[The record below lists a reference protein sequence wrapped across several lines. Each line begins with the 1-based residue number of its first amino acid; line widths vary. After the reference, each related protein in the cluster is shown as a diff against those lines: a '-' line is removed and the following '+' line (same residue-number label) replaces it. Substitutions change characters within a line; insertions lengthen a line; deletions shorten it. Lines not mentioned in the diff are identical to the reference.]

1 MKTVFSY
8 ADEKMT
14 KTISALKNEYASI
27 RAGRASAA
35 VLDKIR
41 VDYYGTP
48 TPVNQLAAVSVAEAR
63 ILTIQPWDKSVL
75 GGIEKAIQASD
86 IGINPQND
94 GTVIRLTFPP
104 LTEDRRKEIVKTI
117 RATSEDSKVAIRSIR
132 RDCMDKLRKMEKAS
146 EITEDDLKDG
156 EKQIQD
162 KTDKY
167 IKEIWFDHFEMECA
181 HLKLAI
187 SLLEKYEKRNY
198 VGVIGKGEFP
208 RLLTLGT
215 NKEYVRDVL
224 ERTILL
230 TGDRQSYIDVMRLK
244 DNADFF
250 LYQNEIIPNQKMV
263 PSHMVIN
270 KAIEKMGQDYRYQDK
285 QNPIKE
291 LTNRKKDNYCIGRS
305 NKKTSC

>member
-14 KTISALKNEYASI
+14 KTISALNNEYASI

-48 TPVNQLAAVSVAEAR
+48 TPVNQLAAISVAEAR

-75 GGIEKAIQASD
+75 GAIEKAIQASD

-94 GTVIRLTFPP
+94 GSVIRLTFPP

-132 RDCMDKLRKMEKAS
+132 RDCMDKLKKMEKAS

-167 IKEIWFDHFEMECA
+167 IKEIESISADKEKEVME
-181 HLKLAI
+181 I
-187 SLLEKYEKRNY
+187 
-198 VGVIGKGEFP
+198 
-208 RLLTLGT
+208 
-215 NKEYVRDVL
+215 
-224 ERTILL
+224 
-230 TGDRQSYIDVMRLK
+230 
-244 DNADFF
+244 
-250 LYQNEIIPNQKMV
+250 
-263 PSHMVIN
+263 
-270 KAIEKMGQDYRYQDK
+270 
-285 QNPIKE
+285 
-291 LTNRKKDNYCIGRS
+291 
-305 NKKTSC
+305 